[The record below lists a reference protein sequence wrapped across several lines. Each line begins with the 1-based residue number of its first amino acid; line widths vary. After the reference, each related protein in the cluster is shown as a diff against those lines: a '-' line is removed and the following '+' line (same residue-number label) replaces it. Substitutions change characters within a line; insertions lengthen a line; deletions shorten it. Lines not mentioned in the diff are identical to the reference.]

1 MISKEVQQVSTILC
15 EFDANE
21 VTIGIFASSLCWAMR
36 EMNMYCFDQEFEDA
50 MDDVLDYLYFLSYEK
65 DYDIGWVRL
74 PIA

>member
-36 EMNMYCFDQEFEDA
+36 EMNMYCFDQEFKRCHVEE
-50 MDDVLDYLYFLSYEK
+50 S
-65 DYDIGWVRL
+65 
-74 PIA
+74 